1 MSLDLSLHLSF
12 SKSRPHYKQP
22 STRPGLAQSRLI
34 EEPYG
39 IHRSV
44 SEIVGILSQP
54 GGGAGLN
61 PTSFLK
67 ERLLFW
73 VAFFLFGGGLDPP
86 PHHRKK
92 SQPHPRG
99 WGGRSNQLGIC
110 LTFCETLLCIAPPK
124 KTFKHTAS
132 DTNILL
138 RSFMPGQQFDV
149 FEIKHKSS
157 FITSEPFPHPSTQQV
172 RDFWTSKL
180 TFWTQRSP
188 QKSKTE
194 KLWLD
199 VGELIWVWFKEG
211 CQKTA

>member
-1 MSLDLSLHLSF
+1 MSLDFSLHLSF

-86 PHHRKK
+86 PHPTIEKNPNRTHV
-92 SQPHPRG
+92 
-99 WGGRSNQLGIC
+99 GGEGG
-110 LTFCETLLCIAPPK
+110 P
-124 KTFKHTAS
+124 
-132 DTNILL
+132 
-138 RSFMPGQQFDV
+138 
-149 FEIKHKSS
+149 
-157 FITSEPFPHPSTQQV
+157 TSLEFV
-172 RDFWTSKL
+172 
-180 TFWTQRSP
+180 
-188 QKSKTE
+188 
-194 KLWLD
+194 
-199 VGELIWVWFKEG
+199 
-211 CQKTA
+211 